1 MVMADMLTEAKVAYV
16 KLRDAPSTVES
27 ETRDLIMEA
36 QVAATLAVAEE
47 LSKLREALPAALR
60 GALLEAL
67 GDDSHLDKLVGVLRD
82 LPIMVEQGIADGL
95 LGRGRR

>member
-16 KLRDAPSTVES
+16 KLGDAPSTVES

-60 GALLEAL
+60 DALLEAL
-67 GDDSHLDKLVGVLRD
+67 GDDSYLNTLALVLRE
-82 LPIMVEQGIADGL
+82 LPDAVERAIGAGL
-95 LGRGRR
+95 FRGR